1 MGLRPRTI
9 ELYQRLLARHI
20 TPHLGNVAV
29 ASSTPDMIRNWRFT
43 LLAAGVSESAA
54 AKAYRLLR
62 AVLATAADDR
72 VIARNPCRI
81 RGAGDEK
88 PAERPVL
95 TVAQVFDLADRIRN
109 PRYKAL
115 ILLATVA
122 IPAPITAVLTA
133 HLDPYVDQEPTALIV
148 DLTHGT
154 QPSRAARSLV
164 RYARSYRATC
174 RSPRHYAPGRL
185 GLYDDCQ
192 ARWWQPGGSPGMF
205 GWPLLRITRGGGC
218 LLAGQ
223 RGTVVPGGTATDP
236 TGWRVGSMAACP
248 EMLRGCC

>member
-1 MGLRPRTI
+1 VGLRPRTI

-29 ASSTPDMIRNWRFT
+29 ASITPDMIRNWRFT

-133 HLDPYVDQEPTALIV
+133 HLDPYVDQEPTALIFTGALGGILRRGNFRRDTGWAAAV
-148 DLTHGT
+148 TGT
-154 QPSRAARSLV
+154 
-164 RYARSYRATC
+164 
-174 RSPRHYAPGRL
+174 G
-185 GLYDDCQ
+185 
-192 ARWWQPGGSPGMF
+192 
-205 GWPLLRITRGGGC
+205 
-218 LLAGQ
+218 
-223 RGTVVPGGTATDP
+223 VPGLHFHDYADPEIPLPRSQAPASPTSKPGWDTTAHAP
-236 TGWRVGSMAACP
+236 H
-248 EMLRGCC
+248 